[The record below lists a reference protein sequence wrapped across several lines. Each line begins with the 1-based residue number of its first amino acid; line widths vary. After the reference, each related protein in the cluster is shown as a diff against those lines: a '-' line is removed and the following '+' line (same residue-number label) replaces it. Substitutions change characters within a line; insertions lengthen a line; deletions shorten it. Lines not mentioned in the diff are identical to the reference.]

1 VRIGYDAKRLYNNFT
16 GLGNYSRFIVDG
28 IHSSFPEEDIYLFT
42 PKVTNHPEV
51 KVYQNDSS
59 LTTILP
65 SHILQQLK
73 LGSYWRSFQLKNEA
87 RKYKL
92 DLFHGL
98 SHELPVGISSATNS
112 VVTVHDLIFIRYPE
126 FYKPMDRWIYTQ
138 KIKYACKEADVI
150 VAISEQTKN
159 DLIEFLHVPSHK
171 IRVVYQGCH
180 PNFKRRFTEEELGEV
195 RKKYQLPE
203 KFLLNVGT
211 MEKRKNS
218 LSILKALNELKEST
232 TVPLVMVGRPTAYLD
247 TLKAYAQEH
256 QLENRVHYI
265 HKASFLDL
273 PAIYQLSEAF
283 VYPSLF
289 EGFGIPLVEAIACN
303 TPVITSTGSCFSEA
317 AGPASFYVSPNDIQE
332 LAAAIQQVL
341 TDKELRQKMIIESA
355 NFIQKFEPAV
365 IAKDM
370 MNVYRSIAV

>member
-28 IHSSFPEEDIYLFT
+28 IHTSFPEEDIYLFT
-42 PKVTNHPEV
+42 PEIKNHPEV

-59 LTTILP
+59 LNTILP
-65 SHILQQLK
+65 SPVLQQVK

-87 RKYKL
+87 RRYKL

-98 SHELPVGISSATNS
+98 SHELPVGISAVTKS

-126 FYKPMDRWIYTQ
+126 FYKPIERWIYTQ
-138 KIKYACKEADVI
+138 KIKYACKQADVI

-159 DLIEFLHVPSHK
+159 DLIEFLKVPSDK

-180 PNFKRRFTEEELGEV
+180 PNFKKKLSSEELEQV

-211 MEKRKNS
+211 IEPRKNS
-218 LSILKALNELKEST
+218 LSILKALNELKDST
-232 TVPLVMVGRPTAYLD
+232 SIPLVMIGRATRYLD
-247 TLKAYAQEH
+247 VIMKYAQENN
-256 QLENRVHYI
+256 LTNRIQYI
-265 HKASFLDL
+265 HKSAFVDL
-273 PAIYQLSEAF
+273 PAIYRLSEAF
-283 VYPSLF
+283 IYPSLF

-303 TPVITSTGSCFSEA
+303 VPVITSTGSCFREA
-317 AGPASFYVSPNDIQE
+317 AGSASRYVFPNSTKE
-332 LAAAIQQVL
+332 LASAIQQVL

-355 NFIQKFEPAV
+355 NFILKFEPSV

-370 MNVYRSIAV
+370 MNVYRSIAI